1 MSELEARKYT
11 ARQNLRY
18 EIRQDMEDIKL
29 LHKTTAHIDARNFH
43 CYSNYLLNRINTN
56 IEKLINKE
64 QAND

>member
-29 LHKTTAHIDARNFH
+29 LHKTTAHIDAGNFH
-43 CYSNYLLNRINTN
+43 FYNNYLSNRINTN
-56 IEKLINKE
+56 IEKLINEE

>member
-1 MSELEARKYT
+1 MSEEEARRYISI
-11 ARQNLRY
+11 RMLRE

-29 LHKTTAHIDARNFH
+29 LHKIKAHIDTRNFH
-43 CYSNYLLNRINTN
+43 FYNNYLLNRINTN